1 MPLTPFFLT
10 CPLGRARGVWPRPGF
25 VSVLSH
31 EVASKGIIMENYL
44 KKMVRSD
51 CAACLL

>member
-31 EVASKGIIMENYL
+31 EVASKGNNNGELL
-44 KKMVRSD
+44 KKNG
-51 CAACLL
+51 